1 MKISVITPTKN
12 REEKLRLMY
21 RCFAAQTWP
30 DRELLILDDS
40 PAPSPFFSALGD
52 DRVTYRHLTQP
63 LALGEKRNRLVA
75 QAQGELIA
83 HFDDDDLYAPTY
95 LETMARLR
103 GEADFFTLSGWF
115 AWVEKTRAYW
125 YWDTEQILP
134 YRYAVSGKEAVP
146 QIRAATQDPKERG
159 IELNLWGYGFSYLY
173 KKAVWEKNHFPAIGF
188 GEDYVFARKAA
199 ELKFTRAFAPDH
211 RGIALH
217 VLHGTNTSGI
227 YPQYALPR
235 FAIDALFGD
244 WLAELLPGAPPGP
257 K

>member
-12 REEKLRLMY
+12 REQKLRAMY

-40 PAPSPFFSALGD
+40 PAPSPFFSALRD
-52 DRVTYRHLTQP
+52 PLVTYRHLTQP
-63 LALGEKRNRLVA
+63 LAR
-75 QAQGELIA
+75 GELIA

-95 LETMARLR
+95 LEQMAALR
-103 GEADFFTLSGWF
+103 RDADFFTLSGWF
-115 AWVEKTRAYW
+115 AWVEKTGAYW

-173 KKAVWEKNHFPAIGF
+173 RKAVWEKNHFPAIGF

-217 VLHGTNTSGI
+217 ILHGTNTSGI

-235 FAIDALFGD
+235 FAVDALFGD
-244 WLAELLPGAPPGP
+244 WLAPLMPGAAPGA